1 MTSFYPGD
9 QMTVTSLGRQLS
21 QEDLSVQCPAATNCQ
36 MTLPQH
42 QASPSLMLLTTGQ
55 MGEAITDDQG
65 S

>member
-36 MTLPQH
+36 MTP
-42 QASPSLMLLTTGQ
+42 ASGLTLTDATDHGAD
-55 MGEAITDDQG
+55 GEAITGDQG
-65 S
+65 T